1 MFCSKC
7 GSQMSEEQAFCGNCG
22 APVREKRTDENVFA
36 QMQMSNKKMVDT
48 VLIILSALLI
58 AAKTINDNMN
68 LLELDN
74 ETK

>member
-1 MFCSKC
+1 
-7 GSQMSEEQAFCGNCG
+7 
-22 APVREKRTDENVFA
+22 
-36 QMQMSNKKMVDT
+36 MVDT

-68 LLELDN
+68 ILELDN